1 MKVWKNSSIIP
12 ILKAIMLTN
21 TEHYQTDYEIDQ
33 KILRNAAK
41 SRYPEEKKLLWM
53 SRPSGTHCIRERE
66 VFIKGTYEHNTW
78 KIYHEQT
85 SDSILAYFVELRY
98 WDKSGVYGNVYE
110 LNYAEH
116 VKAVQDFSVDPKS
129 EMMIFEDGFEAELP
143 FEYDRKALNDLS
155 TVHGKVVYR
164 RTVAVFNEDLCRVIA
179 EQEKTRD
186 RGIMTLQKGGGNRMD
201 R

>member
-1 MKVWKNSSIIP
+1 MKVWKNASIIP
-12 ILKAIMLTN
+12 LLKSIMLEN
-21 TEHYQTDYEIDQ
+21 TEHFQTDFEIDQ

-53 SRPSGTHCIRERE
+53 SRPSGTHCLRERE

-78 KIYHEQT
+78 KFHCEQT
-85 SDSILAYFVELRY
+85 SDRIPAYFVEVRY
-98 WDKSGVYGNVYE
+98 RDKSGVYGNIYE

-116 VKAVQDFSVDPKS
+116 LKAVQEFSVDPKS

-143 FEYDRKALNDLS
+143 FEYDKKALNDLS

-164 RTVAVFNEDLCRVIA
+164 RTIAVSEEDLDEVIRQLEIGIQRSA
-179 EQEKTRD
+179 MPIQKTK
-186 RGIMTLQKGGGNRMD
+186 IININR
-201 R
+201 